1 METLNENTSR
11 NLNYNFIAVPTNLFF
26 ALDNN
31 LRNALIVL
39 LQLSSVF
46 ADSDGY
52 FFRTNEDL
60 QSDFKMGKN
69 LTIAVLESLY
79 QYGLLQVKSVGF
91 TKKNGKRQVNFFRVN
106 TERFKD
112 FEKFH
117 IYTITKNEELHLETV
132 DYKSKDFKVTYT
144 ASTVE
149 NQETTGNSPTSV
161 PNNVS
166 EEIPSNE
173 GENVLERQE
182 TPNLDFVE
190 LAAPTE
196 DEKNDEIIPTESD
209 KDLEYLDF
217 VLSSNNGVDETEEI
231 KKVAKE
237 VEEIEKEEKQKE
249 LQQKLVVN
257 VDGEKIETA
266 SAIPTNLSKVEKR
279 SIYTNEI
286 TAKLDDSVKQK
297 CAELVKRYVEMT
309 IPSSNQS
316 LELCNKGIMY
326 IQDKF
331 KQGFISLEDKDHF
344 TRELIQA
351 RFKKHRI

>member
-1 METLNENTSR
+1 METSNTNTSR

-31 LRNALIVL
+31 LRNALTVL

-91 TKKNGKRQVNFFRVN
+91 TKKNGKRQVNFFRVSV
-106 TERFKD
+106 EKFKE
-112 FEKFH
+112 FEQFH

-132 DYKSKDFKVTYT
+132 DYKSKDYKVTYT

-149 NQETTGNSPTSV
+149 DSEISPISV
-161 PNNVS
+161 QNNVS
-166 EEIPSNE
+166 EKTPSNDTK
-173 GENVLERQE
+173 NVSERQE
-182 TPNLDFVE
+182 IGNLDFVE

-217 VLSSNNGVDETEEI
+217 VLSNNSGVDETEKI
-231 KKVAKE
+231 KNVAKE

-279 SIYTNEI
+279 NIYTNSTTE
-286 TAKLDDSVKQK
+286 KLDDSVKQK

-351 RFKKHRI
+351 RLKKHRI

>member
-1 METLNENTSR
+1 METLNTKNI
-11 NLNYNFIAVPTNLFF
+11 NNNFIAVPTNLFYV
-26 ALDNN
+26 LDTN
-31 LRNALIVL
+31 LRNCLIVL
-39 LQLSSVF
+39 LQLSTIF

-52 FFRTNEDL
+52 FSVSNQDL
-60 QSDFKMGKN
+60 QNYFRLGKN
-69 LTIAVLESLY
+69 LTSVCLETLY
-79 QYGLLQVKSVGF
+79 RHKIISTKIELTK
-91 TKKNGKRQVNFFRVN
+91 TKKSIIKYRVN
-106 TERFKD
+106 V
-112 FEKFH
+112 EKFAEYNNLNFKS
-117 IYTITKNEELHLETV
+117 IVDNDSYQINTLE
-132 DYKSKDFKVTYT
+132 YGKGSNFKVTYT

-149 NQETTGNSPTSV
+149 NQDTTGNNPTSV
-161 PNNVS
+161 QNNVS
-166 EEIPSNE
+166 EEIPSNTS
-173 GENVLERQE
+173 ENVLERQE
-182 TPNLDFVE
+182 TPNTDFVE

-196 DEKNDEIIPTESD
+196 DENNDEIIPTESD

-231 KKVAKE
+231 KNVAKE

>member
-1 METLNENTSR
+1 MENINANTSR

-26 ALDNN
+26 SLDNN
-31 LRNALIVL
+31 LRNALTVL

-149 NQETTGNSPTSV
+149 NQDTTGNSPTSV
-161 PNNVS
+161 QNNVS
-166 EEIPSNE
+166 EEIPSNTS
-173 GENVLERQE
+173 ENVLERQE

-257 VDGEKIETA
+257 VDGKKIETA
-266 SAIPTNLSKVEKR
+266 SAIPTNVEKR
-279 SIYTNEI
+279 YIFDTRPTN
-286 TAKLDDSVKQK
+286 KLDATVLEK
-297 CAELVKRYVEMT
+297 CKELVKRYKEME

-316 LELCNKGIMY
+316 LELCNKACAY
-326 IQDKF
+326 F
-331 KQGFISLEDKDHF
+331 TKQYKDGFIDLEDKDH
-344 TRELIQA
+344 LIRATIQE
-351 RFKKHRI
+351 RFRKHRI

>member
-1 METLNENTSR
+1 METSNTR
-11 NLNYNFIAVPTNLFF
+11 NINYNFIAVPTNLFF

-31 LRNALIVL
+31 LRNALTVL

-112 FEKFH
+112 FEQYH

-132 DYKSKDFKVTYT
+132 DYKFKDFKVTYT

-149 NQETTGNSPTSV
+149 DSEISPTSV
-161 PNNVS
+161 QNNVS
-166 EEIPSNE
+166 EETPSNDTK
-173 GENVLERQE
+173 NVSERQE
-182 TPNLDFVE
+182 IGNLDFVE

-217 VLSSNNGVDETEEI
+217 VLSSNSGVDETEKI
-231 KKVAKE
+231 KKVVKE
-237 VEEIEKEEKQKE
+237 VEEIEKEKKQKE

-279 SIYTNEI
+279 SIYTNSTTE
-286 TAKLDDSVKQK
+286 KLDDSVRQK

-316 LELCNKGIMY
+316 LELCNKGVMY

-351 RFKKHRI
+351 RFIKHRI

>member
-1 METLNENTSR
+1 MENTNANTSR

-31 LRNALIVL
+31 LRNALTVL

-112 FEKFH
+112 FEQYH

-144 ASTVE
+144 ATTVE
-149 NQETTGNSPTSV
+149 NQDTTGNNPTSV
-161 PNNVS
+161 DNPIS
-166 EEIPSNE
+166 EEIPSNTS
-173 GENVLERQE
+173 ENVLERQE
-182 TPNLDFVE
+182 TPNPDFVE
-190 LAAPTE
+190 VAA
-196 DEKNDEIIPTESD
+196 PTESD

-217 VLSSNNGVDETEEI
+217 VLSSNSGVDETEKI
-231 KKVAKE
+231 KNVAKE

-257 VDGEKIETA
+257 VDGKKIETA
-266 SAIPTNLSKVEKR
+266 SAIPTNVEKR
-279 SIYTNEI
+279 YISDTRPTN
-286 TAKLDDSVKQK
+286 KLDATVLEK
-297 CAELVKRYVEMT
+297 CKELVKRYKEME

-316 LELCNKGIMY
+316 LELCNKACAY
-326 IQDKF
+326 F
-331 KQGFISLEDKDHF
+331 TKQYKDGFIDLEDKDH
-344 TRELIQA
+344 LIRATVQE
-351 RFKKHRI
+351 RFRKHRI